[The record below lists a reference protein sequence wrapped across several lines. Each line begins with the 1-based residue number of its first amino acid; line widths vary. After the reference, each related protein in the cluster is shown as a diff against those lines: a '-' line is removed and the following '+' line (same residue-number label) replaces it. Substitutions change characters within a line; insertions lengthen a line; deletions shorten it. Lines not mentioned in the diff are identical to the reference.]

1 MSSQDP
7 FTFIEGRGVLVDVTG
22 LHGSSGV
29 YYVEGLPSG
38 HQARG
43 AVIIDN
49 IQLGAKDQVAPMDA
63 LGDKHTLYVFGPT
76 FKPMLIQGTIYLK
89 ACEVHDGVAIV
100 NEFFEEHRV
109 SKYPQHVNVSID
121 RIKTGMYITE
131 MSFLESDANLNYIK
145 FQIAGYAKPR
155 KDA

>member
-1 MSSQDP
+1 MADS
-7 FTFIEGRGVLVDVTG
+7 FKFIQGRGVLVEVTKDGNNTGTYFVDG
-22 LHGSSGV
+22 LAQGVESG
-29 YYVEGLPSG
+29 
-38 HQARG
+38 G

-49 IQLGAKDQVAPMDA
+49 IQLGSKDQVAPMDA

-76 FKPMLIQGTIYLK
+76 FKPMLIQGTIYVK
-89 ACEVHDGVAIV
+89 ACEQHDGVAIV
-100 NEFFEEHRV
+100 NKFFEEYRV
-109 SKYPQHVNVSID
+109 SRYLQHVNVSID
-121 RIKTGMYITE
+121 RIKTGMYITD